1 MFRAALRTQQQA
13 TRAVGRRNA
22 STVAVQNL
30 EGRWKTLSTAE
41 QNTIAK
47 QLEEVQKAD
56 WKAISADEKKAAC
69 KLLLFL
75 SKSEI
80 HTFSLS
86 LFSLDYIAFG
96 AHGPREPLTGPNHT
110 AKVIGGTL
118 AVIAVSGALFAFI
131 RSQGK
136 ETPMTVNKEWEA
148 ATNEYLKSQNSNPIS
163 GISSEGYKG
172 TGYVVSK

>member
-56 WKAISADEKKAAC
+56 WKAISADEKKAAY
-69 KLLLFL
+69 
-75 SKSEI
+75 
-80 HTFSLS
+80 
-86 LFSLDYIAFG
+86 YIAFG

-110 AKVIGGTL
+110 SKVVGGTI
-118 AVIAVSGALFAFI
+118 AVLAVSGALFAFI

>member
-1 MFRAALRTQQQA
+1 MFRATLRTQQQA
-13 TRAVGRRNA
+13 TRALGRRNA

-47 QLEEVQKAD
+47 QLEEVQKGD
-56 WKAISADEKKAAC
+56 WKVISTDEKKAAY
-69 KLLLFL
+69 
-75 SKSEI
+75 
-80 HTFSLS
+80 
-86 LFSLDYIAFG
+86 YIAFG
-96 AHGPREPLTGPNHT
+96 PHGPREPLTGPNHT
-110 AKVIGGTL
+110 SKVIGGTL

>member
-56 WKAISADEKKAAC
+56 WKAISADEKKAAY
-69 KLLLFL
+69 
-75 SKSEI
+75 
-80 HTFSLS
+80 
-86 LFSLDYIAFG
+86 YIAFG